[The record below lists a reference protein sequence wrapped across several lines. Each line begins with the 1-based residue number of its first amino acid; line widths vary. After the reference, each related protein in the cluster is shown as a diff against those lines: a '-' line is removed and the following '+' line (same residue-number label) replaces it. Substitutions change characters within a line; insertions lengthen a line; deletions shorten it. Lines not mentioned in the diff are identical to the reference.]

1 MFEVSVDFFAPSD
14 PLDAVLAWLYRL
26 VCLLAPIATG
36 LLIGLGLSST
46 RHAPLVS
53 DRL

>member
-1 MFEVSVDFFAPSD
+1 MFEVSVDFFASSD

-26 VCLLAPIATG
+26 ACLLAPLATG
-36 LLIGLGLSST
+36 LLIGFRLSST
-46 RHAPLVS
+46 RHPPLVS